1 MGRLRTA
8 LRAHALSSHDPAEV
22 LTRLDQQVQHFDS
35 PKMVATVQM
44 AMVEPSLER
53 MQLSSAGHL
62 PPVLVCPDQPAALV
76 DVHGDHPVGVCSE
89 LRRRVTTVDMPPGA
103 MICFYTDGLVER
115 RGVVIDVGLEHLC
128 AAVTAAPAELVL
140 TNVMSQLIGD
150 NPPDDDIAVLA
161 LWRQQ

>member
-1 MGRLRTA
+1 
-8 LRAHALSSHDPAEV
+8 
-22 LTRLDQQVQHFDS
+22 
-35 PKMVATVQM
+35 
-44 AMVEPSLER
+44 
-53 MQLSSAGHL
+53 
-62 PPVLVCPDQPAALV
+62 
-76 DVHGDHPVGVCSE
+76 
-89 LRRRVTTVDMPPGA
+89 MPPGA